1 MSKPPYPLHP
11 EPMKKSWIEG
21 HPQWKIPL
29 GLLLLIVLIVG
40 FSATMGTIM
49 LATYRHSDVYK
60 QAVARASESA
70 PVRELIGEPITPG
83 WAVSGALHINGRSGD
98 ADLSIPI
105 SGPRGTGAIR
115 AIASKGGGVW
125 RFSYL
130 QVNVSGRNNRIDLLS
145 DELSDPNSGH
155 QTVTQ

>member
-1 MSKPPYPLHP
+1 MHRRPASLRHDRRGSRQASSPRRIPRQSRASRQSQVESRMSKPPYPLHP

-83 WAVSGALHINGRSGD
+83 WAVSGA
-98 ADLSIPI
+98 
-105 SGPRGTGAIR
+105 
-115 AIASKGGGVW
+115 
-125 RFSYL
+125 
-130 QVNVSGRNNRIDLLS
+130 
-145 DELSDPNSGH
+145 
-155 QTVTQ
+155 